1 VVSDGFEGE
10 KAKFV
15 RVWRGRTSHDKAN
28 ACETYWL
35 QNGVEPLKRR
45 GAISVQIMRHDGPLE
60 TEFVTFSYWGSLEA
74 MTGGSESDPT
84 DTHHLDRDAEFLL
97 ELPKKVQVLKILASG

>member
-1 VVSDGFEGE
+1 MSNGCDDE

-15 RVWRGRTSHDKAN
+15 RVWRGRTSHDKADEY
-28 ACETYWL
+28 ETYWL
-35 QNGVEPLKRR
+35 QNGVEPLKKR
-45 GAISVQIMRHDGPLE
+45 GAISVQMLRQDGPLE

-97 ELPKKVQVLKILASG
+97 ELPKKVQVLKILKSD